1 MVFVRCRVR
10 APLTAP
16 ITPSHPLTHVA
27 RSWALALH
35 SARVFCVFEH
45 EKGQRACLEKLSNG
59 LVAAYFGERFS
70 VSALP
75 IL

>member
-16 ITPSHPLTHVA
+16 IPPTLTHVA

>member
-1 MVFVRCRVR
+1 
-10 APLTAP
+10 
-16 ITPSHPLTHVA
+16 
-27 RSWALALH
+27 
-35 SARVFCVFEH
+35 VFCVFEH